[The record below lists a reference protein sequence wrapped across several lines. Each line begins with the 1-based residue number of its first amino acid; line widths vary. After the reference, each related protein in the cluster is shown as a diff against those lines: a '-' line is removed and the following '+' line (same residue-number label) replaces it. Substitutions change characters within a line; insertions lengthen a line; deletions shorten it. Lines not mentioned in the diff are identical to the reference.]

1 MAVAKVGTA
10 SLKKVLNGL
19 EEYGIFVELDW
30 KTCQVLGVGS
40 KKVFRTK
47 VHVNP

>member
-1 MAVAKVGTA
+1 MAKVKEQA
-10 SLKKVLNGL
+10 SLKRVLRGL
-19 EEYGIFVELDW
+19 EEYDIFVEIDW
-30 KTCQVLGVGS
+30 ATGEVLGVGSS